1 MYVQV
6 IQYLCKADTNPFKT
20 SKMFHSNSSKIS
32 ALHFKMSLAWDFLF
46 WISQFRASLTTCHQ
60 IYKLYPSFN
69 DNVFCFDTI
78 FYSKSTQV
86 HSVFYSQYP
95 GHLNTH
101 VIIVNVY
108 RSIGISKQ
116 SLSTNV
122 PVCIHSTK
130 VLSDTLCISAG
141 YFEHG

>member
-1 MYVQV
+1 MQV
-6 IQYLCKADTNPFKT
+6 IQYICKADKNPFKT

-32 ALHFKMSLAWDFLF
+32 ALHFKMSLAWVFCFEL
-46 WISQFRASLTTCHQ
+46 SQFTASLTTCHHYLF
-60 IYKLYPSFN
+60 IS
-69 DNVFCFDTI
+69 
-78 FYSKSTQV
+78 STLLSMTTS
-86 HSVFYSQYP
+86 SVSTPYFIQNQLKFTQFSIPNTP

-122 PVCIHSTK
+122 PICIH
-130 VLSDTLCISAG
+130 VELIGQLPA
-141 YFEHG
+141 